1 MKLVKIDA
9 TGKKLSLTVSDEV
22 FGAKPNQKLLA
33 QAIRVYFANAHL
45 GRSKTKTRGEV
56 KRTTKKWFKQKG
68 TGNARHGARSA
79 PIFVGG
85 GVAHGPKVEQH
96 LTLKLSQQLK
106 KKSLIAAL
114 SLRAEDSVVSAA
126 LDNLTGKAKD
136 GQKALESLKLES
148 NKILV
153 ILDQV
158 NETQERS
165 LRNLPNAVVVETRR
179 LNAFDVMAADKLVF
193 SPAAVKNLET
203 RLIIN
208 AK

>member
-1 MKLVKIDA
+1 MKLVKIDS
-9 TGKKLSLTVSDEV
+9 TGKKLQLTVSDEI
-22 FGAKPNQKLLA
+22 FGVKPNPSLLA
-33 QAIRVYFANAHL
+33 QAVRVYFANAHL
-45 GRSKTKTRGEV
+45 GRSKVKTRGEV

-106 KKSLIAAL
+106 RKSLIAAL
-114 SLRAEDSVVSAA
+114 SLRAKDSIVSTQFAK
-126 LDNLTGKAKD
+126 LTGKTKD
-136 GQKALESLKLES
+136 GQKIFEALKLTS

-153 ILDQV
+153 VLTEV
-158 NETQERS
+158 SELEERS
-165 LRNLPNAVVVETRR
+165 LRNLSNAVVVEAQR
-179 LNAFDVMAADKLVF
+179 LNAFDVLAADKLIF
-193 SPAAVKNLET
+193 SPEALKNLEF
-203 RLIIN
+203 RLVTN